1 MMPALALLLAAFA
14 PGALRRRA
22 QLAVAWRSCHHLRQR
37 SGSCAGPRIA
47 GGLVRSD
54 SISMKHLCVVLWILV
69 LAGCGASTM
78 PPALTAEQLKAID
91 NRRYDCVL
99 GIERYKWPVC
109 SESLDKAIRN
119 TGLFKDVVWSDS
131 GRKYDVVARVEET
144 VHGTATIPL
153 VAILT
158 LGILPSVVEEDHGHV
173 FSLQAVD
180 GQSERIAISTI
191 YTGNTV

>member
-1 MMPALALLLAAFA
+1 
-14 PGALRRRA
+14 
-22 QLAVAWRSCHHLRQR
+22 
-37 SGSCAGPRIA
+37 
-47 GGLVRSD
+47 
-54 SISMKHLCVVLWILV
+54 
-69 LAGCGASTM
+69 M

-99 GIERYKWPVC
+99 GIERYKWPVY

-158 LGILPSVVEEDHGHV
+158 LGLLPSVVEEDHGHV

-191 YTGNTV
+191 YTGNTVLGAVAAPLWLLPSYSPGAPESTSSYSKYLSYMVISGAGSVLEDCAK